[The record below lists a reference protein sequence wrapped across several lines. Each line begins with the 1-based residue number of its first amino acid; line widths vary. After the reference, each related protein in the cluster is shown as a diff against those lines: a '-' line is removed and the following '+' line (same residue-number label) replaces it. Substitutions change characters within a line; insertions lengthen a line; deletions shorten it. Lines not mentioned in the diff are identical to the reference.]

1 MATPILELRNFTYS
15 YGNIEVVH
23 GISLKVE
30 EGECVTIVGANGA
43 GKTTTMQAISGLLS
57 PKGIGG
63 EVLFQGKPIQG
74 MPGNKIA
81 KLGIGHV
88 VEGRH
93 VFGKLTV
100 AENMVAGAYLRKD
113 TKNVTEDIK
122 KLFRQFPRLEERKN
136 QLAGTLSGGEQQML
150 ALARTLIAKPKIVMM
165 DEPSLGLA
173 PLITK
178 EVFEAIK
185 EIHNEG
191 TTVLF
196 VEQNSKLALNTAQR
210 GYVFQL
216 GEIVIEGDCKS
227 LLTNAEVQKAY
238 LGA

>member
-1 MATPILELRNFTYS
+1 MATPILELRDFTYS

-23 GISLKVE
+23 GINLKVD
-30 EGECVTIVGANGA
+30 EGECVTIIGANGA

-74 MPGNKIA
+74 MTGNKIA

-113 TKNVTEDIK
+113 QKNVTDDIK
-122 KLFRQFPRLEERKN
+122 KLFQRFPRLEERKN

-150 ALARTLIAKPKIVMM
+150 ALARTLISKPKIVLM

-178 EVFEAIK
+178 EVFEAIR

-196 VEQNSKLALNTAQR
+196 VEQNSKVALNTAQR

>member
-1 MATPILELRNFTYS
+1 MAAPILELKDFSYA

-23 GISLKVE
+23 GVNLRVE
-30 EGECVTIVGANGA
+30 EGECVTIIGANGA

-63 EVLFQGKPIQG
+63 EILFEGKPIQG
-74 MPGNKIA
+74 MSGNKVA
-81 KLGIGHV
+81 KLGIGHCL
-88 VEGRH
+88 EGRH

-100 AENMVAGAYLRKD
+100 MENMISGAYLRKD
-113 TKNVTEDIK
+113 MKNVDKEIK
-122 KLFRQFPRLEERKN
+122 ALFERFPRLEERKN

-150 ALARTLIAKPKIVMM
+150 ALARTLISKPKIILM

-173 PLITK
+173 PLVTK
-178 EVFEAIK
+178 EVFEVIK
-185 EIHNEG
+185 DIHNEG
-191 TTVLF
+191 MTVLF
-196 VEQNSKLALNTAQR
+196 VEQNSKVALNTAQR

-216 GEIVIEGDCKS
+216 GKVVMEGDCQS
-227 LLTNAEVQKAY
+227 LLADPDVQKAY